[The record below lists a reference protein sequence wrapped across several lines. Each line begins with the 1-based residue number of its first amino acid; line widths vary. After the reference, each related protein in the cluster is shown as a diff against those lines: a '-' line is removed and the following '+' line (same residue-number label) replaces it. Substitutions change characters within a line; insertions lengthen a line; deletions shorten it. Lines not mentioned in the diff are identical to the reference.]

1 MKLRI
6 VIVDDHQLLREGL
19 KSLLEGE
26 PDMEVVGEAENGH
39 ESVRLVKQLK
49 PDLVVM
55 DVGMPGL
62 NGMDATRQVLAD
74 NPGVKVLAL
83 SMHTDRR
90 FASGMLQAGASG
102 YLLKDAAYDELIRAL
117 RTVAGGKTYLSSA
130 ITEVVVED
138 YVQRLGGGEGGAGT
152 AFSVLSAREREVLQ
166 AMAEGRS
173 TKEIAA
179 GLHVSAKTVESH
191 RMQIMN
197 KLDIHSVAEL
207 TKYAVR
213 EGLTSLEP

>member
-1 MKLRI
+1 MSLRI
-6 VIVDDHQLLREGL
+6 VLVDDHKLLREGL
-19 KSLLEGE
+19 KSLLEDE
-26 PDMEVVGEAENGH
+26 PDLEVVGEAEDGH
-39 ESVRLVKQLK
+39 ECILLTKRLK
-49 PDLVVM
+49 PDVVVM

-74 NPGVKVLAL
+74 SPEVKILAL
-83 SMHTDRR
+83 SMHTDKR

-102 YLLKDAAYDELIRAL
+102 YLLKDAAYDELIRAI
-117 RTVAGGKTYLSSA
+117 RTVAAGKTYLSPT

-138 YVQRLGGGEGGAGT
+138 YVQRLGGGEGESAG

-179 GLHVSAKTVESH
+179 ALHLSVKTVESH
-191 RMQIMN
+191 RMAIMN

-213 EGLTSLEP
+213 EGLTSLDS

>member
-1 MKLRI
+1 VNLRI
-6 VIVDDHQLLREGL
+6 LIVDDHQLLRQGL
-19 KSLLEGE
+19 KSLLEDE
-26 PDMEVVGEAENGH
+26 PGLEVVGEAEDGH
-39 ESVRLVKQLK
+39 ECVLLVKRLK
-49 PDLVVM
+49 PDVVVM

-74 NPGVKVLAL
+74 HPEIKVLAL

-102 YLLKDAAYDELIRAL
+102 YLLKDAAYDELIRAI
-117 RTVAGGKTYLSSA
+117 RTVMEGKTYLSPA
-130 ITEVVVED
+130 ITEVVVDD
-138 YVQRLGGGEGGAGT
+138 YVQRLAGGEGSAGGAF
-152 AFSVLSAREREVLQ
+152 AVLSAREREVLQ

-179 GLHVSAKTVESH
+179 DLHLSVKTVESH

>member
-1 MKLRI
+1 MSLRI
-6 VIVDDHQLLREGL
+6 VLVDDHKLLREGL
-19 KSLLEGE
+19 KSLLEDE
-26 PDMEVVGEAENGH
+26 ADLEVVGEAEDGH
-39 ESVRLVKQLK
+39 ECVSLVKRLQ

-74 NPGVKVLAL
+74 NPGVKILAL
-83 SMHTDRR
+83 SMHTDKR

-117 RTVAGGKTYLSSA
+117 RTVAAGKTYLSPA

-138 YVQRLGGGEGGAGT
+138 YVQRLGGGEGEAGG

-173 TKEIAA
+173 TREIAA
-179 GLHVSAKTVESH
+179 DLHVSVKTVESH
-191 RMQIMN
+191 RMTIMN
-197 KLDIHSVAEL
+197 KLDIRSVAEL

-213 EGLTSLEP
+213 EGLTSLER